1 MTRESMLQELANR
14 IVALDHNH
22 PLRVAIDGID
32 AAGKTM
38 LANELAPLIEA
49 HGREVIRASVD
60 DFQRPR
66 AERYRQGAD
75 SAQSYYED
83 AFDYVSLQDALLQ
96 PLGPMG
102 NRRYRR
108 AVFDFRTDIP
118 LATREEYAD
127 LGAVLLLDG
136 VFLLRPELEHLWDY
150 RIFVQ
155 VDFEVALQRAM
166 ERDQRLFGD
175 AEAVRRRY
183 LQRYIPGQR
192 FYIQRDRPQKRADAI
207 VDNNDPASP
216 QLHFQSRIFD

>member
-1 MTRESMLQELANR
+1 M
-14 IVALDHNH
+14 
-22 PLRVAIDGID
+22 
-32 AAGKTM
+32 
-38 LANELAPLIEA
+38 
-49 HGREVIRASVD
+49 
-60 DFQRPR
+60 
-66 AERYRQGAD
+66 
-75 SAQSYYED
+75 
-83 AFDYVSLQDALLQ
+83 
-96 PLGPMG
+96 
-102 NRRYRR
+102 
-108 AVFDFRTDIP
+108 FDFRTDIP